1 MAVLEN
7 KAIDGL
13 KFTIDSDD
21 SITYA
26 TAFNGKSII
35 RSLVIQSTSEKIFTN
50 VTIEVSI
57 HSLGHA
63 LSQTWK
69 STIGTLTSS
78 AIGFEDLSL
87 DFYSDLLFQQ
97 SETVPAEL
105 KIRIIEEDVNVLTEA
120 MWSMDF
126 YSPDSWLWNES
137 SREILSAYVQ
147 PNHPILRK
155 VLDDA
160 VTILQKKGELVAL
173 PGYQMPKHVRPMVE
187 AIYQALVNQQIT
199 YSNPPASWDLPGGQ
213 RIRNAQTVLDEKVG
227 TCLDTAVLCAS
238 LLEASGLYPV
248 VALIPGHAFV
258 GYWTASFYNEVG
270 RYPQWTELPISE
282 VMNHVDSG
290 YIELF
295 ETTSICIGQTQLP
308 YEQAIQES
316 HSRISGVSGLGVNAS
331 ISTLI
336 NVAACRSMQPRSIR
350 PLPASYTSPDGTIKV
365 VEYQPLEFSVG
376 LLREQL
382 SAEGA
387 HGAAVGTIGLDVPP
401 VVKRWLD
408 SLLDLS
414 LRNPLINYK
423 KRDNSIHFL
432 SAPEILGVVED
443 LLQNRQI
450 LTLSPS
456 NSSQSTSITD
466 NGLLDE
472 RGQVKAD
479 RNSSSALAELLSK
492 KILLTNFQEET
503 HKNNLRKMTSTAKTF
518 MEETGS
524 NGLYLAL
531 GSLNW
536 TPKNSK
542 KEVVSVRSPLILLPV
557 NLTSKNRGREF
568 YLSIDEGSQVVPNF
582 SLAEKLYRDEGVNL
596 DKLVNLVE
604 DESGVDIDGTFE
616 YIRKTL
622 AAAGLNDF
630 RVDETAILGIFNFS
644 TYRLWRDL
652 LDNWKTFKENA
663 LVNHFIETPNQDF
676 KDPSTEPIDGNL
688 DQLVSNLPI
697 SSDASQARAI
707 SLAMAGRTFILQG
720 PPGTGKSQT
729 ITNLLA
735 RALSEGKRVLFVA
748 QKKDALDVV
757 KKRLDDAGLGAF
769 SLDLHD
775 KAMTPKAVKEQLVN
789 VIDIA
794 IAADQVGFETAKGEY
809 EGALTPLQK
818 YRNRLHEV
826 GRLGESIYS
835 ALDKKLAVQGTATL
849 PVTGE
854 FIAEATVDSREIL
867 LKSSK
872 SLAEMGPQTG
882 IASTNPWSLASRI
895 TDFDESELASIKTLS
910 RFMRTALEVI
920 QSNPAAQAF
929 LHKISSPNELTL
941 TKVLNYEEA
950 KTIATVD
957 FTSPAFIDAHRNAL
971 QSVANLKTSIEKI
984 GFDVSRLD
992 SLDVNVWIAKAQEA
1006 DSSFVLLKGMKQGG
1020 VLKKLT
1026 RILGS
1031 TITSDKT
1038 QLVATLES
1046 LRALAARKKQAE
1058 VDLAQIPGIR
1068 FDVTQ
1073 NLYPKESID
1082 GILSMLSRTKD
1093 LIDFLSSRSIE
1104 RSILAGLLA
1113 EPSNTSITSLV
1124 KLGEDFGALYNLLA
1138 CDQSSVDMWKGASNF
1153 GEKFAQSVP
1162 QWAVDASEHSFA
1174 QLTRWVTLFAQAQP
1188 FTDSGLGE
1196 ARTLILS
1203 GKINYIDAPNAFLNG
1218 YYEALGKTLV
1228 VERGFNT
1235 FEAMTINN
1243 HIKNLGDS
1251 HNELRNRLPR
1261 ITGAALLARRGFD
1274 SSMKVGAIGDL
1285 VAALK
1290 QPKNRT
1296 PIRTLLARNWGV
1308 VTKVTPCVLASPD
1321 SCVRFLDPDL
1331 PPFDLVVFDEASQIR
1346 VAHSIGAIGRAKAVI
1361 VVGDSKQMP
1370 PTSVAQV
1377 RTDDGEDDDEIE
1389 EGLLGFDMESI
1400 LDHCET
1406 ARVPD
1411 IMLNW
1416 HYRSEDESLI
1426 AFSNKKYY
1434 DGKLNSFPSPSS
1446 DKSFKGLSFQ
1456 YVEGGQFFRPENR
1469 GEAGAGKEG
1478 TNPAEINAIL
1488 KYLAKRLKDP
1498 ATQNDSIG
1506 IVTFNKKQ
1514 KDEIEKRLVESP
1526 DSDIQRAL
1534 TEGVGGEDIF
1544 VKNLESVQGS
1554 ERDVILFSVAFSKNS
1569 KGELPLNFGPLTIS
1583 GGERRLNVAITR
1595 ARKQVRI
1602 FCSFKPDDLVNR
1614 NSSSTGVSHLAQF
1627 LKIANKE
1634 DEDLSGVYV
1643 THESHP
1649 DRMRKQILGALRDAG
1664 LNAVEEV
1671 GLSDFKVDIAIYDP
1685 KNSTKALLGILLDG
1699 PRWNSRETVSD
1710 RDCLSVTLL
1719 RDRMGW
1725 PAIERIW
1732 LASWLRNPGDEVQRI
1747 KDAYNKVLTAP
1758 VAPKAKKEKKVNVE
1772 PIYTTLSPEESGE
1785 RENLIDRLLLE
1796 VEEWSPMSP
1805 VLIGDK
1811 ILLDYLHN
1819 SQVKEAVQKIAVQLT
1834 EAEGPVSADR
1844 LAKFIGTCFG
1854 FDRVVANRVSAIN
1867 SIAFPGQQRDDE
1879 GFLFPSGETYFTF
1892 KLWRRGD
1899 DTSLRHIQDISLS
1912 EISNAMRDIC
1922 QVAHGVRPEQLNK
1935 EVSRFFGVVKV
1946 SAAINTRLD
1955 AALGFALENGKLKRS
1970 DGYIQVNQ

>member
-7 KAIDGL
+7 KAIDGF

-69 STIGTLTSS
+69 STIGTLASS

-87 DFYSDLLFQQ
+87 DFYSELLFQQ

-105 KIRIIEEDVNVLTEA
+105 KIRIIEEDVNVLAEA

-160 VTILQKKGELVAL
+160 VTVLQKKGELVAL

-227 TCLDTAVLCAS
+227 TCLDTAVLFAS

-282 VMNHVDSG
+282 VINHVDSG

-308 YEQAIQES
+308 YEQAIKES
-316 HSRISGVSGLGVNAS
+316 HARISGVSGLGINAS

-376 LLREQL
+376 LLREQM

-423 KRDNSIHFL
+423 KRDNSIHIL
-432 SAPEILGVVED
+432 SAPEILGVVEN
-443 LLQNRQI
+443 LLQNRQT

-456 NSSQSTSITD
+456 NSSQATSVID

-479 RNSSSALAELLSK
+479 RNSSAALAELLSK
-492 KILLTNFQEET
+492 KILLTNFQEEV
-503 HKNNLRKMTSTAKTF
+503 HKNNLRKMASTAKTF
-518 MEETGS
+518 MEETGA

-835 ALDKKLAVQGTATL
+835 ALDKKLAVQGTATM

-854 FIAEATVDSREIL
+854 FIAESKSESKDVL
-867 LKSSK
+867 LSSSK
-872 SLAEMGPQTG
+872 ALAEMGPQTG
-882 IASTNPWSLASRI
+882 IASTNPWSLAAR
-895 TDFDESELASIKTLS
+895 TVDFNESELAQVKSLS
-910 RFMRTALEVI
+910 RSMRTSLEVI
-920 QSNPAAQAF
+920 QSNPAAQTF

-941 TKVLNYEEA
+941 TKVLTYEEA

-971 QSVANLKTSIEKI
+971 QSVTNLKASIEKI
-984 GFDVSRLD
+984 GFDVTRLD
-992 SLDVNVWIAKAQEA
+992 SLDVNQWITKAQEA
-1006 DSSFVLLKGMKQGG
+1006 DTSFVLLKGMKQGG

-1026 RILGS
+1026 GILGS
-1031 TITSDKT
+1031 SITSDKT
-1038 QLVATLES
+1038 QLVAALES

-1073 NLYPKESID
+1073 NLYTNESID
-1082 GILSMLSRTKD
+1082 GILSMLSRAKD
-1093 LIDFLSSRSIE
+1093 LTDFLSSRSIE
-1104 RSILAGLLA
+1104 SSTLAGLLA
-1113 EPSNTSITSLV
+1113 EPSNASISSLV
-1124 KLGEDFGALYNLLA
+1124 KLGEDSGALYNLLA
-1138 CDQSSVDMWKGASNF
+1138 CDQSSVDMWKGTSNF

-1162 QWAVDASEHSFA
+1162 QWAVDTSEHSFA
-1174 QLTRWVTLFAQAQP
+1174 QLTRWVTLIAQAQP
-1188 FTDSGLGE
+1188 FTDSGLHE

-1251 HNELRNRLPR
+1251 HNEIRDRLPR
-1261 ITGAALLARRGFD
+1261 ITGAVLLARRGFD

-1361 VVGDSKQMP
+1361 IVGDSKQMP

-1478 TNPAEINAIL
+1478 TNPAEIDAIL

-1514 KDEIEKRLVESP
+1514 KEEIEKRLVESSDP
-1526 DSDIQRAL
+1526 DIQRAL

-1554 ERDVILFSVAFSKNS
+1554 ERDVILFSVAFSKNL
-1569 KGELPLNFGPLTIS
+1569 KGDLPLNFGPLTIS

-1602 FCSFKPDDLVNR
+1602 FCSFKPDQLVNR

-1627 LKIANKE
+1627 LKMANKE
-1634 DEDLSGVYV
+1634 DEELSGVYV

-1649 DRMRKQILGALRDAG
+1649 DRMRKQILNALRDAG

-1685 KNSTKALLGILLDG
+1685 KDSTKALLGILLDG

-1747 KDAYNKVLTAP
+1747 KDAYNKVLTTP
-1758 VAPKAKKEKKVNVE
+1758 VVPKVKKEKKVNVE
-1772 PIYTTLSPEESGE
+1772 PIYTSLNPEEAGE

-1811 ILLDYLHN
+1811 NHLDYLHD
-1819 SQVKEAVQKIAVQLT
+1819 SRVKEAVQKIAVQLT
-1834 EAEGPVSADR
+1834 AAEGPVSADR
-1844 LAKFIGTCFG
+1844 LAKFIGACFG
-1854 FDRVVANRVSAIN
+1854 FDRVVANRISAIN
-1867 SIAFPGQQRDDE
+1867 SITFPGQQRDDE

-1892 KLWRRGD
+1892 KEWRRGNEF
-1899 DTSLRHIQDISLS
+1899 SLRHIQDISLS

-1922 QVAHGVRPEQLNK
+1922 RVAQGVRPEQLNK
-1935 EVSRFFGVVKV
+1935 EVSRLFGVVKV

-1955 AALGFALENGKLKRS
+1955 AALSFAIANGKLKHS
-1970 DGYIQVNQ
+1970 AGYVQVNS